1 MDIDEVNITS
11 MNVGD
16 CEIDIVVPK
25 AKLAIQVS
33 YNLKNEDTLTHELSP
48 LQKFQTALVQNP
60 S

>member
-1 MDIDEVNITS
+1 

-16 CEIDIVVPK
+16 GEIDFVVPK

-33 YNLKNEDTLTHELSP
+33 YNLKNEDTLTRELSP

>member
-16 CEIDIVVPK
+16 GEIDFVVLK

-60 S
+60 L

>member
-16 CEIDIVVPK
+16 GEIDFVVPK

-33 YNLKNEDTLTHELSP
+33 YNLKNEDTLTRELSP
-48 LQKFQTALVQNP
+48 LQKFQTVLVQNP

>member
-16 CEIDIVVPK
+16 GEIDFVVPK

-48 LQKFQTALVQNP
+48 LQKFQTALVKNP
-60 S
+60 L

>member
-16 CEIDIVVPK
+16 GEIDFVVPK

-33 YNLKNEDTLTHELSP
+33 YNLKNEDTLTRELSP
-48 LQKFQTALVQNP
+48 LQKFQTALVQNL